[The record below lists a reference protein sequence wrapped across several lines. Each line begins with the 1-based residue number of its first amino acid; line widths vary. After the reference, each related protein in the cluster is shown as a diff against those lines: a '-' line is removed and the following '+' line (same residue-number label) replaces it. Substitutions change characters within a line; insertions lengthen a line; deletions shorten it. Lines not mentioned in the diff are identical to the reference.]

1 MGHSLSKALAT
12 VDKSD
17 HIKEEEKPKLKSSLM
32 EAERSMRE
40 KLESVTAKLYIGALN
55 DECIPIVCAVDK
67 FSNIIFIENVKK
79 IDNGWKKDVADII
92 KRHLR
97 MPDNG
102 EDNQLTTL
110 VTDVLENLITAQNR
124 VKEYEEEQPIHVVY
138 ANESLIRFD
147 YHIHFEILEGD
158 RRALSYYGQVG
169 LIDVKRARLPVLAYE
184 LNRVTKEKHLKEAAE
199 GLKKLEELT
208 TALEVAVNL
217 LKKRSESQGMLY

>member
-1 MGHSLSKALAT
+1 MGHSLSKALTT
-12 VDKSD
+12 VDRSD
-17 HIKEEEKPKLKSSLM
+17 RIREEKSKLKSSLM

-40 KLESVTAKLYIGALN
+40 KLECVKAKLYIGALN

-67 FSNIIFIENVKK
+67 FSNIIFIENVKE
-79 IDNGWKKDVADII
+79 IHAGWKKDVADTI

-110 VTDVLENLITAQNR
+110 VTDVLENLITAENR

-147 YHIHFEILEGD
+147 YHIHFEVLEGD
-158 RRALSYYGQVG
+158 RCALSYYGQVG
-169 LIDVKRARLPVLAYE
+169 LIDVERARLPVLAYE
-184 LNRVTKEKHLKEAAE
+184 LNRTTKEEHLDGAAE
-199 GLKKLEELT
+199 GLKKFGKLT
-208 TALEVAVNL
+208 TKLEVFVNL
-217 LKKRSESQGMLY
+217 LKIRSESQGMLY